1 MSILFEPTSINGM
14 MLANRF
20 VRSATYERMAN
31 DDGSCTQKL
40 IDYMAQLAKGGVGL
54 IITGDAYVSS
64 EGQAV
69 PRQMGAFNEKFLPG
83 LQEMT
88 RTVHKEGGKIAIQI
102 CHAGCL
108 ASPQLIGTTPIGPSI
123 CRIGDGEPCR
133 EMTIEDINA
142 VISSFARAA
151 DLAKRAEFD
160 AIQIHAAH
168 GFLLSEFL
176 SPFFNKRRDEYGGD
190 IENRARIILEVLR
203 SIRKVVGRNYPV
215 LIKINSEDFLDGGFD
230 TEDMLKVSS
239 KLEHVGID
247 AVEISGGISVPFCIS
262 VPISKFVPSRQG
274 RIKSE
279 DEGYYLDA
287 AMRFKE
293 KISVPL
299 MLVGGIRSYD
309 VSERLVREDVT
320 DYISLCRP
328 LICEPDL
335 INRWKS
341 GDIRPAVCL
350 SDNLCLK
357 SLREENELHCE
368 LEEKRDR

>member
-1 MSILFEPTSINGM
+1 MSKLFEPTIINGM

-20 VRSATYERMAN
+20 VRSATYEGMAN

-40 IDYMAQLAKGGVGL
+40 IDYMAQLANGGVGL
-54 IITGDAYVSS
+54 IITGDAYVSP
-64 EGQAV
+64 EGQAL
-69 PRQMGAFNEKFLPG
+69 PRQMGAYSEELLPG

-88 RTVHKEGGKIAIQI
+88 RAVHEKGGKIAIQI

-108 ASPQLIGTTPIGPSI
+108 ASPQLTGVTSIGPSV
-123 CRIGDGEPCR
+123 CRIGDRKPGR
-133 EMTIEDINA
+133 EMTIEDIKS
-142 VISSFARAA
+142 VIASFARAA
-151 DLAKRAEFD
+151 DLTKRAEFD

-176 SPFFNKRRDEYGGD
+176 SPFFNKRKDEYGGD
-190 IENRARIILEVLR
+190 IENRARIILEVLQ
-203 SIRKVVGRNYPV
+203 SIRKVVGKNYPI
-215 LIKINSEDFLDGGFD
+215 LIKINSEDFLDGGFTID
-230 TEDMLKVSS
+230 DMLNVSS
-239 KLEHVGID
+239 MLEHAGID
-247 AVEISGGISVPFCIS
+247 AIEISGGISVPIG
-262 VPISKFVPSRQG
+262 KFIPSRPG
-274 RIKSE
+274 RIKTE
-279 DEGYYLDA
+279 NEGYYLDA

-309 VSERLVREDVT
+309 TSERLIEEGIT

-341 GDIRPAVCL
+341 GDTYPANCL

-357 SLREENELHCE
+357 SLIEGNELRCE
-368 LEEKRDR
+368 LEKKKKTKN